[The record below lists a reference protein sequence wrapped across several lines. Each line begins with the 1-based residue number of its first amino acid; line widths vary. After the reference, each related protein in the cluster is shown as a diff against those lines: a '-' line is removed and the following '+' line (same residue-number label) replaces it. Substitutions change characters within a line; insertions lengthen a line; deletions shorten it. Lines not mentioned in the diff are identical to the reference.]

1 MNANASGIAAVIR
14 LTLIVSQYSWM
25 YGWWKSVRMFSSVAA
40 PCAFLKA
47 PTMTSP
53 PGTNRNA
60 SA

>member
-1 MNANASGIAAVIR
+1 VIR
-14 LTLIVSQYSWM
+14 LTLIVSQYSWK
-25 YGWWKSVRMFSSVAA
+25 YGCWKSVRMFSSVAA
-40 PCAFLKA
+40 PCVFLNA